1 MTSRANKVIDI
12 PILQV
17 SALTVLSFP
26 LLSLIKKN
34 NAENKLEM
42 IMINTNTVAI
52 FIHITLSK
60 VSIHALCVWKNK
72 NAI

>member
-1 MTSRANKVIDI
+1 
-12 PILQV
+12 
-17 SALTVLSFP
+17 
-26 LLSLIKKN
+26 
-34 NAENKLEM
+34 M

-60 VSIHALCVWKNK
+60 VSIQTLCVWKNK